1 MIHVVSLALAGC
13 VLLTMAL
20 PVAATHSLGPTPVS
34 QLVAAEGLQRRLAA
48 RERLTLI
55 DLRPTEDYEMSR
67 LPRARSIP
75 LAELRARYAEIPK
88 TGPVV
93 LYCACQLGEGRHAY
107 ELLHVRGY
115 RNIVELVGGFSRWVE
130 LGYPVERGH
139 TVEGVVGRGDRSA
152 ER

>member
-1 MIHVVSLALAGC
+1 MASIASLALAGC
-13 VLLTMAL
+13 VLVATVA
-20 PVAATHSLGPTPVS
+20 PVDATHSLGPTPVS
-34 QLVAAEGLQRRLAA
+34 QLVAAEGLQRRLTA

-55 DLRPTEDYEMSR
+55 DLRPTDDYEMSR

-93 LYCACQLGEGRHAY
+93 LYCACELGEGRHAY

-130 LGYPVERGH
+130 LGYPLERGRA
-139 TVEGVVGRGDRSA
+139 VEGVVGRGDRSA

>member
-1 MIHVVSLALAGC
+1 MAHLAALALAGG
-13 VLLTMAL
+13 VFLATVA
-20 PVAATHSLGPTPVS
+20 PVAATHSLGPTPVFR
-34 QLVAAEGLQRRLAA
+34 LVAAEKLHGQLAA

-55 DLRPTEDYEMSR
+55 DLRPAEDYEVSR

-75 LAELRARYAEIPK
+75 LAELRARYVEIPR

-93 LYCACQLGEGRHAY
+93 LYCACAVGEGRHAY

-115 RNIVELVGGFSRWVE
+115 RNVVELVGGYSRWVE
-130 LGYPVERGH
+130 LGYPLERGQA
-139 TVEGVVGRGDRSA
+139 VKGAVGSADRSA